1 MGRLF
6 PRSDRSP
13 SLQPVLMWDLK
24 WGFRRTLATTGWQAG
39 RSQRI
44 SSGFYTSHAW
54 EWTRT

>member
-1 MGRLF
+1 
-6 PRSDRSP
+6 
-13 SLQPVLMWDLK
+13 MWDLK
-24 WGFRRTLATTGWQAG
+24 WGFRSTLATTGWQAG